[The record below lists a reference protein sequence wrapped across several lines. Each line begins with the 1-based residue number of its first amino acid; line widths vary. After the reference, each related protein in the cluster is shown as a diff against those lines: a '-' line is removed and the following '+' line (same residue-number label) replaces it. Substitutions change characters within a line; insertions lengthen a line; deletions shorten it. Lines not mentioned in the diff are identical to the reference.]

1 MTTVFKVK
9 NFDVLIDD
17 IDADLLDFQ
26 WYVNNEGS
34 NSYVRRTERGRQNE
48 KLHRVIMARILGR
61 PLSKGEIVE
70 VLEDQTTPNHLTFV
84 WSYGGQEPKLWTYTD
99 DPYSLWGIELVVIAS
114 DYTPTLEA
122 NGRKVTL
129 LIDPGPGYNKGR
141 MTYYLNEGWG
151 VFNANIRLTPEI
163 MRDLIAV
170 MMYCLEHEDEIRT

>member
-1 MTTVFKVK
+1 MYKAG
-9 NFDVLIDD
+9 DR
-17 IDADLLDFQ
+17 
-26 WYVNNEGS
+26 
-34 NSYVRRTERGRQNE
+34 VRLTG
-48 KLHRVIMARILGR
+48 LGWGK
-61 PLSKGEIVE
+61 SQGEIVE
-70 VLEDQTTPNHLTFV
+70 VVEDQTEPNRLKFV
-84 WSYGGQEPKLWTYTD
+84 WSDARKEPQLWAYTEGD
-99 DPYSLWGIELVVIAS
+99 SVWGIEQVVTAS